1 MATIPASKPLSSAK
15 RSARMRMQPPGATK
29 TSRTASCCPWST
41 SPSMM
46 RSTTAPVLSQLMPT
60 CRRMRGSSQFTNFG
74 DTTPAL
80 ERNDSST
87 SLWTASGSRATSSC
101 RAGRRLLP
109 PPCRGPRW
117 SPRWIAGSIREE
129 HRQAVEWL
137 NEKTDTDTE
146 FFAVVVEVLQ
156 IDDRNLR
163 TTSRPVA
170 FPNDWQRITRRQA
183 VADVSPRG
191 ERYRQYFQPLIDE
204 LREKHR
210 FPMLGWHSRKAGT
223 HFRLEQRESYSVPS
237 SASHDRARVEVYLG
251 LPDRAENKAL
261 FDWLLTQRDSIEKS
275 CGFTLEW
282 ERLEERR
289 ASRISVVR
297 AGSIDDSTS
306 ALDEIRK
313 WQIEKLLVIRKLFAP
328 LLKAGVKEV
337 GK

>member
-1 MATIPASKPLSSAK
+1 MKSLSKIKRLKLTDVFDGGEAGDFTPWLAENMEALGDSLGLDLEFVQREAGVGDFSLDLLAK
-15 RSARMRMQPPGATK
+15 DLGSGRM
-29 TSRTASCCPWST
+29 
-41 SPSMM
+41 
-46 RSTTAPVLSQLMPT
+46 VVIENQLNQT
-60 CRRMRGSSQFTNFG
+60 DHTHLGQLLTY
-74 DTTPAL
+74 
-80 ERNDSST
+80 
-87 SLWTASGSRATSSC
+87 
-101 RAGRRLLP
+101 AG
-109 PPCRGPRW
+109 GHDAGVVI
-117 SPRWIAGSIREE
+117 WIAGSIREE

-146 FFAVVVEVLQ
+146 FFAVVVEVLK
-156 IDDRNLR
+156 IDDSKPAYNF
-163 TTSRPVA
+163 RPVA

-183 VADVSPRG
+183 VANVSPRG

-210 FPMLGWHSRKAGT
+210 FTNARVAQPQSWYAFSSGTAGVL
-223 HFRLEQRESYSVPS
+223 FSAVF
-237 SASHDRARVEVYLG
+237 ASHDRARVEVYLG
-251 LPDRAENKAL
+251 LPDREENKAL
-261 FDWLLTQRDSIEKS
+261 FDWLLAQKDSIEKS

-297 AGSIDDSTS
+297 AGSIDNNTS
-306 ALDEIRK
+306 ELDEIRK